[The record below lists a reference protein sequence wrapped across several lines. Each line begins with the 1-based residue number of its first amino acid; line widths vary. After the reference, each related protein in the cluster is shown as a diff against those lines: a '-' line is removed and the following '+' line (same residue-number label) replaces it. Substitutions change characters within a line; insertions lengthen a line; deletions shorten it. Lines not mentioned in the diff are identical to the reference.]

1 MEPEGSL
8 PHSQVPANLSQINPV
23 QAPTFQFLKIHLN
36 AILPSKPGSPKWSLS
51 LRFPHQYTVYACPLS
66 HTCYVPR
73 PTHYSRFDHANGIW
87 WTVQIIKL
95 PVYSFL
101 NSPVTSSLLGSNI
114 LLNTLFSN
122 SLGLR
127 SSLHVSDQVSH
138 TYKRAKL

>member
-23 QAPTFQFLKIHLN
+23 QTPTFQFLKIHLN
-36 AILPSKPGSPKWSLS
+36 LILPSKPGSHKWSLS
-51 LRFPHQYTVYACPLS
+51 LRFPHQYTIYACPLS

-73 PTHYSRFDHANGIW
+73 PNHYSQFDHPNDIW
-87 WTVQIIKL
+87 WAVQIIKL

-101 NSPVTSSLLGSNI
+101 NSPVTSSLLGPNI
-114 LLNTLFSN
+114 LLNTQFPN

-138 TYKRAKL
+138 TYKKAKL

>member
-1 MEPEGSL
+1 MEPECSL
-8 PHSQVPANLSQINPV
+8 PHSQVPASLSQINPV
-23 QAPTFQFLKIHLN
+23 QAPTFHFLKFHFN
-36 AILPSKPGSPKWSLS
+36 FILPSKPGSPKWSLS

-73 PTHYSRFDHANGIW
+73 PAHYSRFDQPNDIW
-87 WTVQIIKL
+87 WAVQVIKL

-101 NSPVTSSLLGSNI
+101 NLPLTSSLLGSNI